1 MYIRTYVCTYV
12 CTYVHTYT
20 NQPESTT
27 FHAHHAITIFCLLLS
42 ASFVVAA
49 VAARPCAEP
58 AEPATN
64 TDFINEKK
72 QPYFIVRVYKSI
84 ILVCGIHNYDYWG
97 L

>member
-1 MYIRTYVCTYV
+1 MYIRTYV

-27 FHAHHAITIFCLLLS
+27 FHAHHAITIFCFLLS
-42 ASFVVAA
+42 ASFVVAAVAVAA

-64 TDFINEKK
+64 TDFINKK
-72 QPYFIVRVYKSI
+72 
-84 ILVCGIHNYDYWG
+84 
-97 L
+97 